1 MQTDYE
7 IVFPDWANKAL
18 FNDEKMAELWQYI
31 ERQVK
36 KHEPR
41 YQHRHPDGTHEPI
54 SMDENR
60 ELYERVVSDRVE
72 GIIRAFFHPFKFDG
86 IKNGLK
92 VALGRCSKISQY

>member
-7 IVFPDWANKAL
+7 IVFPGWSNKAL

-36 KHEPR
+36 KHEPK
-41 YQHRHPDGTHEPI
+41 YTYRHPDGTHEQI
-54 SMDENR
+54 SIDKNR
-60 ELYERVVSDRVE
+60 ELYEKVVSDRVA
-72 GIIRAFFHPFKFDG
+72 GIIQAFFNPLTYEG

-92 VALGRCSKISQY
+92 IALGRCSKIRRY